1 MRKTI
6 AATLAATAITFGGVG
21 VAHATAPEAAS
32 SASVVAQQAQ
42 DEHSDSEG
50 SDKTGLWGLLGLSGL
65 LGLAGLKRRN
75 DPTVRT
81 GVGTDA
87 TRRP

>member
-6 AATLAATAITFGGVG
+6 VATVAATAITFGGVG
-21 VAHATAPEAAS
+21 VAHAIAPEAAP

-50 SDKTGLWGLLGLSGL
+50 SDKTGLWGLLGLVGL
-65 LGLAGLKRRN
+65 LGLAGLRSRSE
-75 DPTVRT
+75 PTVRT
-81 GVGTDA
+81 GVGTDP